1 MSDLYQALLKKVSVG
16 PVVTDI
22 LTGIQTKN
30 LSTFFNR
37 ANIDVKTIQ
46 IKFKYLLGQNKT
58 FKTFN
63 TNINK

>member
-16 PVVTDI
+16 SVVTDI

-37 ANIDVKTIQ
+37 LNIDVKTIASLQ
-46 IKFKYLLGQNKT
+46 FDFVPL
-58 FKTFN
+58 
-63 TNINK
+63 

>member
-16 PVVTDI
+16 SVVTNI

-37 ANIDVKTIQ
+37 LNIDVKTIQ

-58 FKTFN
+58 LKTFN